1 MQKFAGLG
9 LSLKLLF
16 RQQPLLMSL
25 VALCTLYVGSLIAV
39 AIMHIVAPGQG
50 SVANWLY
57 L

>member
-1 MQKFAGLG
+1 MHKFAGLV